1 MPAKK
6 NVVNKNI
13 TDSIIDPIVEQVVN
27 TEPVIQDS
35 VVELNKSKSRKNNK
49 KSNDVVFTE
58 NKSLNEDLSQKG
70 GEEKEDLLQNGG
82 GEEIKKKRGRKTAEV
97 KDKEIN
103 DKEVKGVK
111 VKVKKS
117 NKKSQK
123 GGEGGEDG
131 DDGDESEKRIRSF
144 KVKLPD
150 KEDYEGRFTGLTPYQ
165 AANKALSKYFRENK
179 SLDGD
184 NEVSFSI
191 VESTRKSDKHTY
203 TYIGKRYKLEV
214 PVVYKI
220 KDANGESREIVKNFK
235 NVLKKVKKSDQ

>member
-1 MPAKK
+1 M
-6 NVVNKNI
+6 
-13 TDSIIDPIVEQVVN
+13 N
-27 TEPVIQDS
+27 TEPVIPDS
-35 VVELNKSKSRKNNK
+35 VVELNNTKSKPKKNNK

-58 NKSLNEDLSQKG
+58 NKSLNEDLLQKG
-70 GEEKEDLLQNGG
+70 GEEKEDPLQNGG
-82 GEEIKKKRGRKTAEV
+82 GEKLEEIKKKRGRKTAEV
-97 KDKEIN
+97 KDKEVN

-123 GGEGGEDG
+123 GGEVGEEG
-131 DDGDESEKRIRSF
+131 DDGDESDKRIRSF
-144 KVKLPD
+144 KVKLPN